1 MTELIAVF
9 TIALLATISPGP
21 DFIMVTKNTIQFGKK
36 AGIYTS
42 LGISLAVL
50 VHVAYTILGVG
61 MLISQSIILFTILK
75 TIGAGYLI
83 YLGIKMLRSKSVSS
97 KYTAVKTPDSTV
109 DVKKMFRQGFI
120 CNVTNPKTTIFILSI
135 FLQIIDKETP
145 VGTQMLYGVL
155 ISFIH
160 LIWFSFLTFG
170 FSKIA
175 KHRLADRMRNYI
187 EKISGGVLVLLG
199 VKLLASA
206 KN

>member
-1 MTELIAVF
+1 
-9 TIALLATISPGP
+9 
-21 DFIMVTKNTIQFGKK
+21 
-36 AGIYTS
+36 
-42 LGISLAVL
+42 
-50 VHVAYTILGVG
+50 
-61 MLISQSIILFTILK
+61 
-75 TIGAGYLI
+75 
-83 YLGIKMLRSKSVSS
+83 MLRSKRVSS
-97 KYTAVKTPDSTV
+97 KDKAVKTPDSTV

-120 CNVTNPKTTIFILSI
+120 CNVTNPKATIFILSI